1 MKKLFGCVCVCR
13 VLLPVLLV
21 LCTITGVK
29 ANNIRVEGK
38 TRVTGFT
45 GDTAIVEVT
54 LRWDNSWRDDF
65 NWDAAW
71 VFFKFKKRGI
81 SELWK
86 HVYLGREGHNA
97 FPQIG
102 NEGSDYMFMSGEIGS
117 ESSAK
122 VTGLFVMRK
131 EISEGNVNVRLRVKW
146 PLSGTGLDKS
156 DFGNSYDR
164 IYVAVHAIEMVYV
177 PYGGYYLGDNFSRW
191 SFTAGDTAALLMDSE
206 DALLLSSKHGKPNVS
221 LSASYPKGYAGFYVM
236 KYETSQEQYVEF
248 LNSLTL
254 EQQKARVANN
264 NFATMK
270 RGDYV
275 FGALK
280 TPSCRNGI
288 VFIEQKGADGP
299 AVFGN
304 NLNPAND
311 FFATDDG
318 QTLACNY
325 MSPDDMLAY
334 CDWSGLRPMSE
345 LEYEKACRRP
355 YPQLPDR
362 GEYAWN
368 ANSGVNPLNGLSD
381 LAYGGDEREQAI
393 NGSKNVNSG
402 GGLDGPVRCGV
413 FATSA
418 TNQSQSGG
426 SYWGVMEMSGNLW
439 EMCYNAVV
447 DGAKFVANNVDYSHG
462 DGALNAG
469 GATDIASSYWPQLVG
484 AIGVRGGSFESVDSL
499 LRTSDRT
506 FATGNYFTVMTQ
518 RDSTVGFRGIC
529 SAFKAKDFKTG
540 RIYCENGLERD
551 TVCSGVEFGIQG
563 DSVENAMG
571 KVTYSWYI
579 SEDGGSTWTMM
590 PNESRYQLFSYSME
604 NHSAVKEYYFKR
616 KVVCPIGEAVSTV
629 RIILTPAGTDTP
641 CVKSVYYGQHGV
653 PLKLHCLP
661 GESDVS
667 AVWKD
672 MSGTKVAEGYNVQLN
687 DFISGGIY
695 KVHYMNQY
703 GCLGDAT
710 EFRIE
715 QPAQRITIVQHP
727 DGYRMWSNGTYAASA
742 EEYRHPQPPYYYEG
756 DTGNGVYRIEINCSK
771 YAPFDIYCDMTNNDG
786 GWMRIMG
793 KVGSTGMRNYQISA
807 DVMRYLFEDSNKEIA
822 VSADETNSVTEPAW
836 RLSNVSW
843 ELSLYSGDVWQA
855 ASNVANGLT
864 PRGYNWGNTTK
875 GYFTMSFRL
884 DKAALGYNYIIS
896 GCDLITYVGGNT
908 SLRWGSAN
916 DGLHNNEWSHESC
929 SKYYCGY
936 MAISSKYNYCGQTRI
951 FWLK

>member
-13 VLLPVLLV
+13 LLLPVFLL
-21 LCTITGVK
+21 LCSVTGVN
-29 ANNIRVEGK
+29 ANNIRVDGK
-38 TRVTGFT
+38 TRVVNVA
-45 GDTAIVEVT
+45 GDTAVIEVT

-86 HVYLGREGHNA
+86 HVYLGREGHHA
-97 FPQIG
+97 FPQSG
-102 NEGSDYMFMSGEIGS
+102 NEGSDYMFMSGETSG
-117 ESSAK
+117 K

-131 EISEGNVNVRLRVKW
+131 AIAEGNVNVRLQVKW
-146 PLSGTGLDKS
+146 PLSGTGLSRD
-156 DFGNSYDR
+156 DFGNNYDR
-164 IYVAVHAIEMVYV
+164 IYVAVHAVEMVYV
-177 PYGGYYLGDNFSRW
+177 PYGGYYLGDNFSRY
-191 SFTAGDTAALLMDSE
+191 SFTAGDTSALLMDSE
-206 DALLLSSKHGKPNVS
+206 DAFVLSSRHGKPAVS
-221 LSASYPKGYAGFYVM
+221 LATSYPKGYAGFYVM

-254 EQQKARVANN
+254 EQQKARVENN
-264 NFATMK
+264 DFSHMK

-275 FGALK
+275 FGDISQ
-280 TPSCRNGI
+280 PSCRNGI
-288 VFIEQKGADGP
+288 VFIEQRQPNTP

-304 NLNPAND
+304 DLNPDND
-311 FFATDDG
+311 FFAADDG

-325 MSPDDMLAY
+325 MSPNDMLAY

-355 YPQLPDR
+355 FPQIPDR

-368 ANSGVNPLNGLSD
+368 TNSGVNRLTGLGDLNFR
-381 LAYGGDEREQAI
+381 GDEREQAI
-393 NGSKNVNSG
+393 NGAKNVNSG
-402 GGLDGPVRCGV
+402 GGLNGPVRCGL
-413 FATSA
+413 FATSG
-418 TNQSQSGG
+418 TNQLQSGAT
-426 SYWGVMEMSGNLW
+426 YWGVMDMSGNLW
-439 EMCYNAVV
+439 EMCYNATAAGV
-447 DGAKFVANNVDYSHG
+447 KFVADNVDYSHG
-462 DGALNAG
+462 NGELNAG
-469 GATDIASSYWPQLVG
+469 GATDIASGYWPVSVG
-484 AIGVRGGSFESVDSL
+484 TVGVRGGSFTSADSL

-506 FATGNYFTVMTQ
+506 NAFGTYFAAMTQ
-518 RDSTVGFRGIC
+518 RDSTVGFRGVC
-529 SAFKAKDFKTG
+529 SAFGVDGFKTG
-540 RIYCENGLERD
+540 RIYCENGLEQD
-551 TVCSGVEFGIQG
+551 TVCSGVEFMIQG

-571 KVTYSWYI
+571 KVAYSWYI
-579 SEDGGSTWTMM
+579 SEDKGATWTMM

-604 NHSAVKEYYFKR
+604 NHAGVKEYYFKR

-629 RIILTPAGTDTP
+629 KIVLNPAGTDAP
-641 CVKSVYYGQHGV
+641 CVKSVYYGQAGI
-653 PLKLHCLP
+653 PLKLHCLS

-672 MSGTKVAEGYNVQLN
+672 MSGAKVAEGYHVQLN
-687 DFISGGIY
+687 SFVSGGIY
-695 KVHYMNQY
+695 KVHYVNQY
-703 GCLGDAT
+703 GCLGEAT
-710 EFRIE
+710 EFRIV
-715 QPAQRITIVQHP
+715 QPAQKITIVQHP

-807 DVMRYLFEDSNKEIA
+807 DVMRYLFEDSKKEIA
-822 VSADETNSVTEPAW
+822 VSAEETNSITEPAW
-836 RLSNVSW
+836 RLSDVSW
-843 ELSLYSGDVWQA
+843 SLSLDNSVSVWQA

-875 GYFTMSFRL
+875 GYFVMDFQL
-884 DKAALGYNYIIS
+884 DKTASGYNYIID
-896 GCDLITYVGGNT
+896 GCYKKTYVGGRA

-916 DGLHNNEWSHESC
+916 DNMHNNEWSHESC
-929 SKYYCGY
+929 NRYDCGA
-936 MAISSKYNYCGQTRI
+936 MSVSSKYNYCAQTRI